1 MFESIL
7 IIVLGFALLG
17 LLYYRVKS
25 KTYQN
30 ILDMTE
36 EEGDIYLV
44 SPQYV
49 NNPGTH
55 EFKCTMEDMNKNLEI
70 WAKIKNASDT
80 SDLQ

>member
-1 MFESIL
+1 MFESFL
-7 IIVLGFALLG
+7 IILLGFALLG

-36 EEGDIYLV
+36 EEGEVFLAT
-44 SPQYV
+44 PGWT

-55 EFKCTMEDMNKNLEI
+55 TFTMPKELFE
-70 WAKIKNASDT
+70 KILDKEYPLPNASNT